1 VTELRFEGLVNA
13 RDVGGLPTSDGRRVR
28 TGKLYRSETAQL
40 MTEADVA
47 FAVGE
52 LGIRRVVDLRGVR
65 LGGSGPLG
73 EDGRGVVLDFYELG
87 GGVDEH
93 MDVSADGFLAGQLHR
108 AAPVV
113 ARVLQEVVDTEGATL
128 LHCHTGKDRTGFV
141 IAVTLA
147 LLGVSDDDIVADYER
162 SKPVFETMLA
172 NLDAAGLGLP
182 PEAPA
187 YAQEAPSTKGITA
200 MLRQLRAEWPS
211 PADYLSAHGVERE
224 LLDRAR
230 AVMIV
235 DPSC

>member
-13 RDVGGLPTSDGRRVR
+13 RDVGGVPTSDGRRVR

-47 FAVGE
+47 FAVEE

-73 EDGRGVVLDFYELG
+73 DDGRGVVLDFYELG
-87 GGVDEH
+87 GGVDEA

-113 ARVLQEVVDTEGATL
+113 ARVLQEVVGTEGATL

-147 LLGVSDDDIVADYER
+147 MLGVSDDDIVSDYER
-162 SKPVFETMLA
+162 SRPVFETMLA

-182 PEAPA
+182 PEAPE
-187 YAQEAPSTKGITA
+187 YAQEAPSSKGIIA
-200 MLRQLRAEWPS
+200 MLGRLRSEWPS
-211 PADYLSAHGVERE
+211 AADYLVSHAVEQE
-224 LLDRAR
+224 LVDRAR
-230 AVMIV
+230 AVLIV
-235 DPSC
+235 DPAC